1 MRIASHT
8 IWIARPPD
16 SVFDYFVD
24 FSKASRWRSYVRTM
38 VHLDQGP
45 LAAGSHIHVV
55 LDVLGEAQ
63 EIVLEVL
70 DCNRPSLWRHRTDEV
85 DFLGQVEYRFE
96 PEENGT
102 RVTLTITAK
111 PVGMY
116 GWLAVPLVLLR
127 RNRPYAE
134 QLPQL
139 KRAMET

>member
-1 MRIASHT
+1 
-8 IWIARPPD
+8 
-16 SVFDYFVD
+16 
-24 FSKASRWRSYVRTM
+24 
-38 VHLDQGP
+38 
-45 LAAGSHIHVV
+45 
-55 LDVLGEAQ
+55 
-63 EIVLEVL
+63 VLEVL
-70 DCNRPSLWRHRTDEV
+70 DCNRPSLSRHRTDEV

-96 PEENGT
+96 PEQNGT